1 MEITTYFASVQQEI
15 EETLARLLPVKN
27 VPEARLYEAMSYSSL
42 GGGKRLRP
50 VLFCA
55 VLDLLGV
62 QEKKAFL
69 PFAAAIEMI
78 HCYSLIHD
86 DLPAMDNDD
95 YRRGRLT
102 NHKVYGEAMAILAG
116 DGLLTY
122 AFQVM
127 LGIRI
132 PGVGAEQVLT
142 ATKQM
147 ADCAGLCG
155 MVAGQAVD
163 ILNEGTPLTL
173 EELRYI
179 HRKKTGAMIKGA
191 IVSAA
196 ILAGATK
203 EEQEALA
210 IYGEQIGLAF
220 QIADDILDVIGD
232 SKEIGKKAGSDD
244 KNGKVTYPSLLGIEG
259 AYAYGEE
266 AISAAV
272 GALHLWGE
280 EADLLREIAYFCLQR
295 KK

>member
-15 EETLARLLPVKN
+15 EGILTQLLSVKGL
-27 VPEARLYEAMSYSSL
+27 PEDRLYEAMAYSSL
-42 GGGKRLRP
+42 DGGKRLRP
-50 VLFCA
+50 VLFCV

-62 QEKKAFL
+62 EEKKDFL

-86 DLPAMDNDD
+86 DLPAMDDDD
-95 YRRGRLT
+95 YRRGKLT

-127 LGIRI
+127 LGVRI
-132 PGVGAEQVLT
+132 PGVTAEQVL
-142 ATKQM
+142 AAAKLM
-147 ADCAGLCG
+147 ADYAGLCG

-163 ILNEGTPLTL
+163 ILNEGAPLTL

-191 IVSAA
+191 VVSAA
-196 ILAGATK
+196 ILAGAAK

-210 IYGEQIGLAF
+210 I
-220 QIADDILDVIGD
+220 
-232 SKEIGKKAGSDD
+232 
-244 KNGKVTYPSLLGIEG
+244 T
-259 AYAYGEE
+259 
-266 AISAAV
+266 
-272 GALHLWGE
+272 
-280 EADLLREIAYFCLQR
+280 
-295 KK
+295 